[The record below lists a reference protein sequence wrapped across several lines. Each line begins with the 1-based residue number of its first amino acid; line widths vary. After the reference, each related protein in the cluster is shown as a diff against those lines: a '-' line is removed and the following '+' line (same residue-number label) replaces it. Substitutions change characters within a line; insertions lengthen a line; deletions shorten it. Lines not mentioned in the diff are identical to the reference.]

1 MNTGYRNFRAALICA
16 SCVVVYF
23 KAAAVSKDFS

>member
-16 SCVVVYF
+16 FCVVYF